1 MKLSELVK
9 SQDCSN
15 EAEEVPVVTYVSTAA
30 ESDDQQQQWPEATH
44 QRRGGE
50 ALSPAATA
58 SSSPHARPCR
68 SRRGERT
75 NFQKARRR
83 SVRASSLL
91 LRLPLLPHSSLLPLH
106 LGCAGALKHS
116 CCAEWNAGRRQRDA
130 KDWRERKYKSIWPH
144 FYFPQV
150 QIRGPRDLTCA
161 PSATG
166 LFPMRSCD
174 KHARSH
180 LPLSSSPSTD
190 FPSTPPPSLSPPSP
204 PCPLNKSIQNQPN
217 PAAVGKPAPRTRTH
231 TRTNRE
237 RERLN
242 TIKKPVIKVIKL

>member
-1 MKLSELVK
+1 M
-9 SQDCSN
+9 
-15 EAEEVPVVTYVSTAA
+15 AG
-30 ESDDQQQQWPEATH
+30 SDAPETG
-44 QRRGGE
+44 RRGAQPRGNSIQ
-50 ALSPAATA
+50 LSPYPSMQVQEGREDKLPKGKEEKCPGLLTSPSSA
-58 SSSPHARPCR
+58 SSSSLFSPSSPPRV
-68 SRRGERT
+68 RRGIKT
-75 NFQKARRR
+75 Q
-83 SVRASSLL
+83 L
-91 LRLPLLPHSSLLPLH
+91 LRGMQGGGS
-106 LGCAGALKHS
+106 GTLKTGGKES
-116 CCAEWNAGRRQRDA
+116 TS
-130 KDWRERKYKSIWPH
+130 KIWRH

-150 QIRGPRDLTCA
+150 QIRGPRDFTCA

-174 KHARSH
+174 KHAQSH

-231 TRTNRE
+231 TRTNRK

>member
-9 SQDCSN
+9 LQHCSN

-44 QRRGGE
+44 RRRGGE

-116 CCAEWNAGRRQRDA
+116 CCAECRAEVAGRQRLEG
-130 KDWRERKYKSIWPH
+130 KKV
-144 FYFPQV
+144 QV
-150 QIRGPRDLTCA
+150 NL
-161 PSATG
+161 AT
-166 LFPMRSCD
+166 L
-174 KHARSH
+174 
-180 LPLSSSPSTD
+180 L
-190 FPSTPPPSLSPPSP
+190 LSPGT
-204 PCPLNKSIQNQPN
+204 N
-217 PAAVGKPAPRTRTH
+217 PRTT
-231 TRTNRE
+231 
-237 RERLN
+237 
-242 TIKKPVIKVIKL
+242 